1 MSGKYV
7 LTVRIAHEWKSRFE
21 CRSQKCAG
29 GKKTTLVI
37 HGNVKFSKSSEEVT
51 NGIK

>member
-7 LTVRIAHEWKSRFE
+7 LTVRRAHEWKSRFE

-29 GKKTTLVI
+29 GKKAMLVLR
-37 HGNVKFSKSSEEVT
+37 GNVKFSKSVEEVT